1 MFGKKFSQ
9 ADYDELEQ
17 KCLTFECA
25 YNNEHARC
33 DDLENKVRELTDRIK
48 TIQEYGNAAPEELAK
63 RAEEAENRSVE
74 LIRLLEIEKDR
85 NAGFTAKLKAI
96 GGGNNMADNNQAT
109 QWEYKT
115 LDTWSGDKEIE
126 TKLGQLGENGW
137 EQSGQITSGGGST
150 SKLLF
155 KRPKQTR
162 DYGYSR

>member
-17 KCLTFECA
+17 KYLTFECA

-74 LIRLLEIEKDR
+74 LLRLLEIEKDR

-115 LDTWSGDKEIE
+115 IGYDLSDEQLNN
-126 TKLGQLGENGW
+126 LGTQGW
-137 EQSGQITSGGGST
+137 EATCST
-150 SKLLF
+150 SLNGYTDKILM